1 MLESEAMALS
11 VSAVPSYKN
20 RDAAL
25 ALAGSALAVLQD
37 AGRYAAQLGDKG
49 VAQVRRAWLEREE
62 RLGALEEKR
71 MHILLRG
78 EKGYPPL
85 LEQIEQPP
93 HLLYVWGSTDLT
105 DPFPVAIVGTRR
117 ASAYGVTHSRMMAR
131 ELARAGVCVVSGLA
145 LGVDASAHE
154 GALDAGGRT
163 LAVLG
168 SALDK
173 FYPEENRA
181 LMERILASG
190 GKRRQRISAGN
201 RADEIQ
207 LFAAQ
212 PHHCGHRA
220 GDAGYG
226 STAQE
231 RCVPNGAMRIGG
243 GARGIRPAGQ
253 RGQPR
258 LSASASA
265 DCGRRTAGDKREG
278 HPFRLGH

>member
-1 MLESEAMALS
+1 MLESEAMALL

-25 ALAGSALAVLQD
+25 VLAGSALAVLQD

-49 VAQVRRAWLEREE
+49 VAQVRQAWLEREE

-105 DPFPVAIVGTRR
+105 DLFPVAIVGTRR
-117 ASAYGVTHSRMMAR
+117 ASAYGVTHTRKMAR

-190 GKRRQRISAGN
+190 GSVVSEYPPGTAPTKYSFLQRNRIIAGI
-201 RADEIQ
+201 ALGTLVTE
-207 LFAAQ
+207 A
-212 PHHCGHRA
+212 P
-220 GDAGYG
+220 
-226 STAQE
+226 AQE
-231 RCVPNGAMRIGG
+231 RRVPNGAMRIGG

-265 DCGRRTAGDKREG
+265 DCGRRTAGDKRGG
-278 HPFRLGH
+278 HSLRLGH